1 MKIYTKMGDGGQTM
15 LATGDFVPKHS
26 PRISA
31 YGTVD
36 ELNSFVG
43 VLSCS
48 IQQSLPSKDSAP
60 LMSMLQ
66 RVQNQLFDL
75 GAELATPDATI
86 AAKRIHLVS
95 NDSIESLEKEIDL
108 WAQSLAPLRNFVLPG
123 GHVANANAHVC
134 RTVCRRAERL
144 VVELNHTNP
153 LRPEVIKFLN
163 RLSDWFF
170 QLARYCSL
178 VSQSDEIQ
186 WTSPQKPKPTA

>member
-26 PRISA
+26 LRICA

-43 VLSCS
+43 VLACS
-48 IQQSLPSKDSAP
+48 IDEALPANEVSSLTP
-60 LMSMLQ
+60 MIH

-86 AAKRIHLVS
+86 AAKRIHLVN
-95 NDSIESLEKEIDL
+95 NDSIEALEKEIDL

-123 GHVANANAHVC
+123 GHATNAHAHVC
-134 RTVCRRAERL
+134 RTVCRRAERMVL
-144 VVELNHTNP
+144 ELNQSSP
-153 LRPEVIKFLN
+153 QRPEVIKFLN

-170 QLARYCSL
+170 QLARYCSF
-178 VSQSDEIQ
+178 VSKTNEIQ
-186 WTSPQKPKPTA
+186 WNSPQKPRPSP